1 MEVAVPEGPKKD
13 LLHVPASEGQ
23 SVWIGAD
30 IYTLK
35 ATKETTGG
43 SLSLM
48 EVSVPPGDGP
58 PPHVHANEDEGI
70 YVLAGELEFFTD
82 GRTFLAGPG
91 DFVFVPRGT
100 VHALRN
106 VGIHPGKTL
115 TMYTPGGMDRYFAGV
130 GTPAEPGVPP
140 APQMSPEQLQKA
152 MELSQEYG
160 LEVRLPEGGPQ

>member
-1 MEVAVPEGPKKD
+1 MPEGPKKD

-58 PPHVHANEDEGI
+58 PPHVHSNEDEGI

-82 GRTFLAGPG
+82 GRTFLAGP
-91 DFVFVPRGT
+91 VTSCSCPAAPCTRSAT
-100 VHALRN
+100 SAS
-106 VGIHPGKTL
+106 
-115 TMYTPGGMDRYFAGV
+115 
-130 GTPAEPGVPP
+130 TPA
-140 APQMSPEQLQKA
+140 
-152 MELSQEYG
+152 
-160 LEVRLPEGGPQ
+160 RL